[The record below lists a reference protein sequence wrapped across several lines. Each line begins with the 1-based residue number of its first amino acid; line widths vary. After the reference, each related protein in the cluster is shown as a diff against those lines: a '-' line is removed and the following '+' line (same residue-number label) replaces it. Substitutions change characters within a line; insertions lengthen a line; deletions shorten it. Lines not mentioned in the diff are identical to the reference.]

1 MSSDWD
7 RPVTEVDEVLSR
19 HPWLGMVIWVGILL
33 LAGFVGAI
41 E

>member
-7 RPVTEVDEVLSR
+7 RPMTVVDEQIER
-19 HPWLGMVIWVGILL
+19 HPWLAYVILL
-33 LAGFVGAI
+33 AIILLMGLVGAM

>member
-1 MSSDWD
+1 M
-7 RPVTEVDEVLSR
+7 TEVDEIMFR

-33 LAGFVGAI
+33 LAGLVGAM

>member
-1 MSSDWD
+1 M
-7 RPVTEVDEVLSR
+7 TEVDEIVSR

-33 LAGFVGAI
+33 LAGFAGAI